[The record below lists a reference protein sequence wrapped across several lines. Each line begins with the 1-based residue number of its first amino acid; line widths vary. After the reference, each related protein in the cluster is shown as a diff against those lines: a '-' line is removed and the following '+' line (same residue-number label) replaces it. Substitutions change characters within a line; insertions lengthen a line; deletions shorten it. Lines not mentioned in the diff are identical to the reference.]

1 MANISIE
8 RGGSDSELGEMDDIS
23 HSFSQYMS
31 DKKRKSTPLTDNLI
45 KKQNSLPDISK
56 LTKKKKIK
64 KNPTQ
69 NFSDNLKMTLNDS
82 AFS

>member
-23 HSFSQYMS
+23 HSFSQYIP
-31 DKKRKSTPLTDNLI
+31 DKKRKSSPLTDNLI

-64 KNPTQ
+64 NKSHPKLFGQ
-69 NFSDNLKMTLNDS
+69 FEDDS
-82 AFS
+82 E